1 MSWFN
6 LIHKVNVILSN
17 PTRQAKN
24 LSSLDFV
31 RAIGRYIVQPALPPA
46 LRSLASLAKN
56 LRWSWDQ
63 ETQELFASI
72 DPELWEICGKNPMK
86 LLSQVSYSRLEE
98 LAADRIFMRHLVTVE
113 QNLDDYLFGDLW
125 YQGHSAQH
133 AEAASAIGY
142 FSAEFGVASALPQYS
157 GGLGILAGDHLKSA
171 SDLGVPI
178 IGVGLLY
185 QHGYFRQSL
194 DANGW
199 QQEHYPILD
208 PHELPIERVSLG
220 SDETGTA
227 RPLLLDVM
235 IRGERVQFAIWKA
248 TVGRVPLLLLDTNL
262 DTNSPTGR
270 SFTDRLYGGGSDHR
284 LAQEVLLGIGG
295 VRAIR
300 AYCESTGHLAPEVF
314 HCNEGHAGFLGLE
327 RIREFM
333 VSGDSFDVALVK
345 TRASTVFTTH
355 TPVPAGI
362 DRFTIDQMIGQFRDF
377 APVILDDILALGI
390 ESEGGKFNM
399 AIMGLRLAN
408 RANGVSELHG
418 EVSRNMFSYL
428 WPGFDVT
435 EVPIT
440 SVTNGVH
447 HQTWLHPDL
456 IEILTARTT
465 SGHGWVD
472 GLDWGALDRI
482 ADHDLWE
489 LRNQFRREL
498 VLMARERLA
507 ASEQRRGRNPDW
519 TENALDP
526 RILTIG
532 FARRAASYKRLTLML
547 SNPARFKALLNHP
560 NTPVQFVIA
569 GKSHPADN
577 MGKGL
582 IQQMVQFADDPQV
595 RGKIVFLPDYDMSL
609 AQPLYPGCD
618 VWLNNPI
625 RPNEACGTSGMKA
638 ALNGVANLSVKDG
651 WWDEWYDPAWG
662 WELPSAEAISDPN
675 LRDLAEADSLY
686 EIIEDSIIPRFYTRD
701 ASGLPKRWVQMIRET
716 ITGLGP
722 KVLASRM
729 VRDYVTELYSPA
741 AADGRSSTENAEELA
756 VWIRKIRSAWPKVAV
771 SQVNSQ
777 WQSLI
782 EVGSEV
788 GFNCQVTLDELSPT
802 DVMVQL
808 ILGDVDGNDELHNL
822 RICEMTPEGDGKSI
836 RYSANIAKS
845 HPGSIGYT
853 VRVVPHHQGLVSV
866 NLGLATLAG

>member
-1 MSWFN
+1 MS
-6 LIHKVNVILSN
+6 K
-17 PTRQAKN
+17 PTRLSLN
-24 LSSLDFV
+24 LGSLDFV
-31 RAIGRYIVQPALPPA
+31 RAIGRFIVQPALPSA
-46 LRSLASLAKN
+46 LSSLAILSKN

-63 ETQELFASI
+63 ETQEVFASI
-72 DPELWEICGKNPMK
+72 DQALWESCGKNPLK

-98 LAADRIFMRHLVTVE
+98 LAADRIFMRHLVSVE
-113 QNLDDYLFGDLW
+113 QDLNEYLSGDLW
-125 YQGHSAQH
+125 YQSYSKEH
-133 AEAASAIGY
+133 ADAPTAIGY

-171 SDLGVPI
+171 SDLGVPV

-199 QQEHYPILD
+199 QQEHYPVLD
-208 PHELPIERVSLG
+208 PQELPIERVSVANP
-220 SDETGTA
+220 ETGDS
-227 RPLLLDVM
+227 RPLVLEVT

-248 TVGRVPLLLLDTNL
+248 AVGRVPLLLLDTNL

-295 VRAIR
+295 IRAVN
-300 AYCESTGHLAPEVF
+300 AYCELTSTPVPEVF
-314 HCNEGHAGFLGLE
+314 HCNEGHAGFLSLE
-327 RIREFM
+327 RIRDFM
-333 VSGDSFDVALVK
+333 VSGDSYDVALVK

-362 DRFTIDQMIGQFRDF
+362 DRFTQDQMIDQFGDF
-377 APVILDDILALGI
+377 SPLALADILALGT
-390 ESEGGKFNM
+390 EAEGDKFNM

-418 EVSRNMFSYL
+418 EVSRRMFASL
-428 WPGFDVT
+428 WPGFDES

-447 HQTWLHPDL
+447 HQTWLQL
-456 IEILTARTT
+456 GLFEILTARTT
-465 SGHGWVD
+465 SGHGSVD
-472 GLDWGALDRI
+472 GLDWDALDRI
-482 ADHDLWE
+482 TDHELWE

-498 VLMARERLA
+498 VMMARERLT
-507 ASEQRRGRNPDW
+507 ASEQQRGRNPDW
-519 TENALDP
+519 TENALDS
-526 RILTIG
+526 RVLTIG

-547 SNPARFKALLNHP
+547 TDPDRFKALLNHP
-560 NTPVQFVIA
+560 TTPVQFVIA
-569 GKSHPADN
+569 GKSHPADE

-582 IQQMVQFADDPQV
+582 IQQMVQFTDDPDV
-595 RGKIVFLPDYDMSL
+595 RGKIVFLPDYDISL

-625 RPNEACGTSGMKA
+625 RPYEACGTSGMKA

-651 WWDEWYDPAWG
+651 WWDEWFDPAWG
-662 WELPSAEAISDPN
+662 WELTSAEAITDLD
-675 LRDLAEADSLY
+675 LRNQAEAEELY
-686 EIIEDSIIPRFYTRD
+686 SIIEDEIIPRFYTRD
-701 ASGLPKRWVQMIRET
+701 SSGLPKRWVQMIRET

-729 VRDYVTELYSPA
+729 VRDYVTDLYTPA
-741 AADGRSSTENAEELA
+741 SADGRFCAENAEELA
-756 VWIRKIRSAWPKVAV
+756 SWIGRIRRSWPQVTV
-771 SQVNSQ
+771 SQVISK
-777 WQSLI
+777 WQPHI
-782 EVGSEV
+782 EVGGQVRFS
-788 GFNCQVTLDELSPT
+788 CQVALGELDTS
-802 DVMVQL
+802 DVTVQL
-808 ILGDVDGNDELHNL
+808 ILGDVDTNDELHNL
-822 RICEMTPEGDGKSI
+822 RIHAMQPEGQGDAIK
-836 RYSANIAKS
+836 YTVDVTKS

-853 VRVVPHHQGLVSV
+853 VRVVPRHDGLNPV